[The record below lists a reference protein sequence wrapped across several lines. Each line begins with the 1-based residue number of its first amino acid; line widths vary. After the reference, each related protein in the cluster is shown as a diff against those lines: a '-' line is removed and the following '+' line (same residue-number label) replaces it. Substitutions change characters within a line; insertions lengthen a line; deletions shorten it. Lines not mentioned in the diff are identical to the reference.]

1 MLFIIP
7 ANKFIQNNK
16 NICRDRYSIM
26 EIYDLILYLHAQ
38 KKASVFWCDGVRRIR
53 DRVTHF

>member
-1 MLFIIP
+1 MFFIIS
-7 ANKFIQNNK
+7 ANISIQKNK

-38 KKASVFWCDGVRRIR
+38 KKHQSFGAMGSGESE
-53 DRVTHF
+53 TE